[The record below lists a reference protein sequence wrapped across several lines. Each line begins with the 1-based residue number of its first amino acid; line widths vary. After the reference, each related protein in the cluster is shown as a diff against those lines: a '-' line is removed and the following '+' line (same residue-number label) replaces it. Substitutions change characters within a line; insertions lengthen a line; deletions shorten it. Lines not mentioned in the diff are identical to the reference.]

1 MQGHIKGGEHEGK
14 GAGSRREVAEGEE
27 RDNGEERRAGGQVQR
42 KGGGAGAEQGHEG
55 GVEEEASGTQDEENE
70 GTSEAEVV
78 EPYEMPPLPRKLL
91 AGRAGAL
98 EERLAKLETN
108 PEDPRIP
115 VAKERLERTKR
126 ELRLA
131 GGRTTRRLY
140 FGMVTGQERIK
151 KMEAE
156 VARAEEKV
164 REEGKE
170 VEKALRAER
179 AAVGKLGAAK
189 ARLEKEKAAHAHR
202 GFEVA
207 VEASQE
213 VEGFAELQLSVKLVG
228 EGPAECGRDDCEDHW
243 SHLARFVNM
252 FGPRA
257 YDPNEDADL
266 RDLRSVDS
274 TSTLGV
280 QRTEAGDTAPVG
292 ARRLL
297 DEEAESEQALI
308 RNAFNGSATGEE
320 TARREESLQLVHD
333 FATRAAHVYQAVV
346 DLQERATRTQE
357 RGAEQEQAGAQGEG
371 WGLQTGHYGRGGST
385 PAEQ

>member
-1 MQGHIKGGEHEGK
+1 
-14 GAGSRREVAEGEE
+14 
-27 RDNGEERRAGGQVQR
+27 
-42 KGGGAGAEQGHEG
+42 
-55 GVEEEASGTQDEENE
+55 
-70 GTSEAEVV
+70 
-78 EPYEMPPLPRKLL
+78 
-91 AGRAGAL
+91 
-98 EERLAKLETN
+98 
-108 PEDPRIP
+108 
-115 VAKERLERTKR
+115 
-126 ELRLA
+126 
-131 GGRTTRRLY
+131 
-140 FGMVTGQERIK
+140 
-151 KMEAE
+151 
-156 VARAEEKV
+156 
-164 REEGKE
+164 
-170 VEKALRAER
+170 
-179 AAVGKLGAAK
+179 
-189 ARLEKEKAAHAHR
+189 
-202 GFEVA
+202 
-207 VEASQE
+207 
-213 VEGFAELQLSVKLVG
+213 
-228 EGPAECGRDDCEDHW
+228 
-243 SHLARFVNM
+243 M

-280 QRTEAGDTAPVG
+280 PRNEAGDTAPMG

-308 RNAFNGSATGEE
+308 RNAFNGPATGEE